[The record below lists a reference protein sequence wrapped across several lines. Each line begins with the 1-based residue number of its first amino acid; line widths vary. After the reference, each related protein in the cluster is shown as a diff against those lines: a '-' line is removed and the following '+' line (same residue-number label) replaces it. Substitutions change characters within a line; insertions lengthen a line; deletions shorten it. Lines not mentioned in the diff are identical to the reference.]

1 MDLKRFVPMF
11 RWLSRIGM
19 IGLILTL
26 GITIGVYMLA
36 QISGGPVDEKA
47 LVASAMPWITV
58 FAFLAAGGAILVR
71 ILEGK

>member
-1 MDLKRFVPMF
+1 
-11 RWLSRIGM
+11 
-19 IGLILTL
+19 
-26 GITIGVYMLA
+26 MLA

-47 LVASAMPWITV
+47 LVASAMPFITV